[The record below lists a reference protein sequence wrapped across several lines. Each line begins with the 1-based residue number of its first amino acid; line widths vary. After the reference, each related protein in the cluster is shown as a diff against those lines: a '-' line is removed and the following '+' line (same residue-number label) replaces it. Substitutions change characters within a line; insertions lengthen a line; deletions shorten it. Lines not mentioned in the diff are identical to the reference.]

1 MQGATGERTGE
12 KLRRYLIAVWSVA
25 AMFVL
30 TMLATRYVE
39 MDVSPVY
46 LAAVMFS
53 TWRGGLGAGL
63 LATAL
68 SAVVG
73 TFFFFPPAYS
83 FKVDG
88 EGVLELGV
96 FTLAALIVSSLS
108 AAREKALALEQQ
120 ARHEAEAAN
129 AVKDEFLAAVSHELR
144 TPLTTI
150 KTLTR
155 VLLRKNPTEEERR
168 EYLEDIA
175 SECERQID
183 LVHNLL
189 DLSRIKVSGVEIRPG
204 RVDVGEA
211 LRACEKIERAGTN
224 ERNQELVVELT
235 SDLPPVR
242 ADRSALRRALCAVVE
257 NAIKYTPDG
266 GRIILRARRDEGVG
280 GQVAIEVEDTGL
292 GIRAEDLPRIF
303 ERFYRGRA
311 ARGGGAGNPDEQEV
325 PGIGLGLHLARVL
338 VEGMNGSIEASSR
351 VGHGSTFTLRLPV
364 WRDGTDADERELATS
379 SVSASAE
386 NAVSGAAKPE
396 GLPNG

>member
-1 MQGATGERTGE
+1 MKGTTGESMGGR
-12 KLRRYLIAVWSVA
+12 LRRYVVGVWSVA
-25 AMFVL
+25 AVFGL
-30 TMLATRYVE
+30 TMLATRYVQL
-39 MDVSPVY
+39 DVSAVY

-53 TWRGGLGAGL
+53 AWRGGLGAGL

-68 SAVVG
+68 SAVLG
-73 TFFFFPPAYS
+73 AFFFFPPAYS
-83 FKVDG
+83 FRVYG
-88 EGVLELGV
+88 EDLLQLGV
-96 FTLAALIVSSLS
+96 FTLAALIISSLS
-108 AAREKALALEQQ
+108 GARERALALEQQ
-120 ARHEAEAAN
+120 ARREAEAAN

-189 DLSRIKVSGVEIRPG
+189 DLSRVKVGGVEISPA
-204 RVDVGEA
+204 RVDVGET
-211 LRACEKIERAGTN
+211 LRDCEKIERTGAA
-224 ERNQELVVELT
+224 ERNQELNVEVT
-235 SDLPPVR
+235 SALPPVS

-266 GRIILRARRDEGVG
+266 GRITLRARRDGDG
-280 GQVAIEVEDTGL
+280 GRVAVEVEDDGP
-292 GIRAEDLPRIF
+292 GIHPEDLPRVF

-311 ARGGGAGNPDEQEV
+311 GAGRPEEQEV

-338 VEGMNGSIEASSR
+338 VEGMGGSIEVSSR

-364 WRDGTDADERELATS
+364 WPGDTNGEDDELTPGRVNTPP
-379 SVSASAE
+379 
-386 NAVSGAAKPE
+386 GA
-396 GLPNG
+396 

>member
-1 MQGATGERTGE
+1 MKSETHGKAGESIGAR
-12 KLRRYLIAVWSVA
+12 LRRYLIAVWSVA
-25 AMFVL
+25 AVFAL
-30 TMLATRYVE
+30 TMLATRYVQ
-39 MDVSPVY
+39 MDVSSAY

-73 TFFFFPPAYS
+73 AFFFHPPAYS
-83 FKVDG
+83 FRVYG
-88 EGVLELGV
+88 EDLLELGV
-96 FTLAALIVSSLS
+96 FTLAALVVSSLS
-108 AAREKALALEQQ
+108 AARERALSLEQQ
-120 ARHEAEAAN
+120 ARREAESAN

-155 VLLRKNPTEEERR
+155 VLLRKNPSEEERR

-189 DLSRIKVSGVEIRPG
+189 DLSRVTAGGVEMNAG
-204 RVDVGEA
+204 RVEVGEV
-211 LRACEKIERAGTN
+211 LRDCVKIERTSAA
-224 ERNQELVVELT
+224 ERNQKLVVEPIPG
-235 SDLPPVR
+235 LPPAS

-257 NAIKYTPDG
+257 NAIKYTPVG
-266 GRIILRARRDEGVG
+266 GRITLRARPERG
-280 GQVAIEVEDTGL
+280 GGRVAIEVEDTGQ
-292 GIRAEDLPRIF
+292 GIGEEDLPHIF

-311 ARGGGAGNPDEQEV
+311 RAVDGGEAAGEEEV

-338 VEGMNGSIEASSR
+338 VEGMGGSIEASSH
-351 VGHGSTFTLRLPV
+351 VGRGSTFTLRLPV
-364 WRDGTDADERELATS
+364 WRDEPRAGGGDLFGVAGGEAKREALR
-379 SVSASAE
+379 
-386 NAVSGAAKPE
+386 
-396 GLPNG
+396 NG

>member
-1 MQGATGERTGE
+1 MRDATDENIGG
-12 KLRRYLIAVWSVA
+12 KLRRHLVGVWSVGA
-25 AMFVL
+25 VFVL
-30 TMLATRYVE
+30 TMFATRYVQL
-39 MDVSPVY
+39 DVSAVY

-53 TWRGGLGAGL
+53 AWRGGLGAGL

-68 SAVVG
+68 SAVLG
-73 TFFFFPPAYS
+73 AFFFFPPAYS
-83 FKVDG
+83 FTVYG
-88 EGVLELGV
+88 EDLLQLGV
-96 FTLAALIVSSLS
+96 FTLAALIISSLS
-108 AAREKALALEQQ
+108 AARERALALEQQ

-189 DLSRIKVSGVEIRPG
+189 DLSRVQVGGVEISPG
-204 RVDVGEA
+204 RVNVGET
-211 LRACEKIERAGTN
+211 LRECEKIERTGAA
-224 ERNQELVVELT
+224 ERNQDLIVEVT
-235 SDLPPVR
+235 STLPPVS

-257 NAIKYTPDG
+257 NAIKYTPEG
-266 GRIILRARRDEGVG
+266 GRITLRARRDGDG
-280 GQVAIEVEDTGL
+280 GRVAIEVEDNGP
-292 GIRAEDLPRIF
+292 GIHPDDLPRVF

-311 ARGGGAGNPDEQEV
+311 GTGRPEEQEV

-338 VEGMNGSIEASSR
+338 VEGMGGSIEASSR
-351 VGHGSTFTLRLPV
+351 MGHGSTFTLRLPAQPGDTNCEDDKLTAGCV
-364 WRDGTDADERELATS
+364 
-379 SVSASAE
+379 
-386 NAVSGAAKPE
+386 NALPE
-396 GLPNG
+396 A